1 MAIGW
6 LSILKAVPWTDVVSN
21 APKVADG
28 AKKLWETVAR
38 KSAGNVDAPTGSSPS
53 LPTDAQTLVRLE
65 AGLIALADQVGQL
78 QKEMIDS
85 SQLLKA
91 LAEQNAQ
98 LVRRVYWLSRALLVV
113 GLIAVLGLLGL
124 LR

>member
-28 AKKLWETVAR
+28 AKKLWESVAGKKAPSTTSPTAAPGTPDLAAQEAR
-38 KSAGNVDAPTGSSPS
+38 IGELAGDVD
-53 LPTDAQTLVRLE
+53 RLQRE
-65 AGLIALADQVGQL
+65 MLA
-78 QKEMIDS
+78 S
-85 SQLLKA
+85 SQLLNS

-98 LVRRVYWLSRALLVV
+98 LVRRVYWQSRLLLVV
-113 GLIAVLGLLGL
+113 GLIAAAGLTLVL

>member
-38 KSAGNVDAPTGSSPS
+38 KKSPSDVPTGTAATSTSET
-53 LPTDAQTLVRLE
+53 PTLAGLE
-65 AGLIALADQVGQL
+65 ARIAELAGDVGRLQKEMLDSSQLIKALADQNTQL
-78 QKEMIDS
+78 I
-85 SQLLKA
+85 
-91 LAEQNAQ
+91 
-98 LVRRVYWLSRALLVV
+98 RRVYWLNRTLVAVGIVAAASLALV
-113 GLIAVLGLLGL
+113 L

>member
-38 KSAGNVDAPTGSSPS
+38 KKAPTGTSASATSDTSSPAGQEARIAE
-53 LPTDAQTLVRLE
+53 LAGELDRLQQE
-65 AGLIALADQVGQL
+65 MLA
-78 QKEMIDS
+78 S
-85 SQLLKA
+85 SQLLKT

-98 LVRRVYWLSRALLVV
+98 LVRRVYWQSRLLLVV
-113 GLIAVLGLLGL
+113 GLIAVAGLTLVL

>member
-38 KSAGNVDAPTGSSPS
+38 KKAPTGTSPS
-53 LPTDAQTLVRLE
+53 APSDTASPAGQAARIAELAGELDRLQQE
-65 AGLIALADQVGQL
+65 MLA
-78 QKEMIDS
+78 S
-85 SQLLKA
+85 SQLLKT

-98 LVRRVYWLSRALLVV
+98 LVRRVYWQSRLLLIV
-113 GLIAVLGLLGL
+113 GLIAVAGLTLVL

>member
-38 KSAGNVDAPTGSSPS
+38 KKAPTGTSPS
-53 LPTDAQTLVRLE
+53 ATSDTPNPDGLEVRIAEL
-65 AGLIALADQVGQL
+65 AGELDRLQQEMLA
-78 QKEMIDS
+78 S
-85 SQLLKA
+85 SQLLKT

-98 LVRRVYWLSRALLVV
+98 LVRRVYWQNRLLLVV
-113 GLIAVLGLLGL
+113 GLIAVAGLTLVL

>member
-38 KSAGNVDAPTGSSPS
+38 KKSPTGASATSTADT
-53 LPTDAQTLVRLE
+53 PTPTSLE
-65 AGLIALADQVGQL
+65 ARMGELSAEVARL
-78 QKEMIDS
+78 QQEMLDS
-85 SQLLKA
+85 SQLIKS

-98 LVRRVYWLSRALLVV
+98 LVRRVYWLSRILLGV
-113 GLIAVLGLLGL
+113 GLVAVAGLTLVL

>member
-38 KSAGNVDAPTGSSPS
+38 KKSQTGTSATATSDAPSPTS
-53 LPTDAQTLVRLE
+53 LDVRIGELSAE
-65 AGLIALADQVGQL
+65 VARL
-78 QKEMIDS
+78 QQEMLDS
-85 SQLLKA
+85 SQLIKS

-98 LVRRVYWLSRALLVV
+98 LVRRVYWQSRILLIVALVAVGGLVLV
-113 GLIAVLGLLGL
+113 L

>member
-38 KSAGNVDAPTGSSPS
+38 KKSPS
-53 LPTDAQTLVRLE
+53 DTTTGTSATATADTPSLVGLE
-65 AGLIALADQVGQL
+65 ARMGELAGEVGRL
-78 QKEMIDS
+78 QQEMLTS
-85 SQLLKA
+85 SQLIKS

-98 LVRRVYWLSRALLVV
+98 LVRRVYWQSRILLVV
-113 GLIAVLGLLGL
+113 GLVAVGGLVLVL